1 MECEFLSFYG
11 PAENIGNI
19 KLFKWT
25 TVVAITLLWRH
36 MSVMLYETGQAVRM
50 NN

>member
-1 MECEFLSFYG
+1 MECEYLSFYG
-11 PAENIGNI
+11 LAENIGNI
-19 KLFKWT
+19 KLFIWT
-25 TVVAITLLWRH
+25 TVVVTLQWRH